1 MAATYHHGNLRAE
14 VLEVAA
20 RIVAMRGV
28 DALSMRELAREAGVS
43 HGAPAHHFG
52 DRRGLLTALAAD
64 GFGRLADA
72 LESSVTAGDFART
85 AVAYVRF
92 AAENPGS
99 FDVMFRYG
107 SLTLEDPELS
117 AAQQRTADLLSA
129 GVETIEDDRVV
140 VSRNDARNAAWSL
153 VHGLATLWTNG
164 ALGSDNLESA
174 TLAAA
179 RQLFR
184 P

>member
-1 MAATYHHGNLRAE
+1 TQ
-14 VLEVAA
+14 
-20 RIVAMRGV
+20 GV
-28 DALSMRELAREAGVS
+28 DGLSMRELAREAGVS

-64 GFGRLADA
+64 GFDRLAEA
-72 LESSVTAGDFART
+72 LEPSVVAGDFART

-92 AAENPGS
+92 AAEHPGC

-107 SLTLEDPELS
+107 CLNLEDPTLR
-117 AAQQRTADLLSA
+117 AAQQDTAELLAA
-129 GVETIEDDRVV
+129 GVETIDDERVV
-140 VSRNDARNAAWSL
+140 VGRKDARNAAWSL
-153 VHGLATLWTNG
+153 VHGVAILWINGTLGND
-164 ALGSDNLESA
+164 SLESV

-179 RQLFR
+179 KQLFR